1 MSALHSIRLDD
12 PRLEV
17 RGALHVE
24 RAADRMTFRRLPAWT
39 RAQSPEPAF
48 DLMAGMTCGVR
59 IVFCTTA
66 RLLEIDVFETG
77 LQFAGEAR
85 RPARIDVVRAGA
97 LQSAD
102 LVAGHTIIVEE
113 AGAGFAPGAAQ
124 TLRFTL
130 PEGPGPVEIWL
141 PQAAMTDLLSLRIE
155 AGAELEPPPPPRV
168 IWAHYGSSISHGMEA
183 AGPART
189 WPALAARAHGV
200 DVVNLGLAGQCQ
212 LDGFVARTLR
222 DGAFD
227 VISMEIGANIVA
239 LDAMRR
245 RTFAPSLD
253 AFLDTIREARPT
265 TPVIVLSP
273 IHCRLLETDPGPLV
287 RRAGPRYERQ
297 ERPFAKAD
305 GALSLRDARA
315 IIEAVVTRRRAAGD
329 AGLHYVDGL
338 SLLGSADAALL
349 TDDLHP
355 DADGH
360 ALLATRFAPLLE
372 AAARLSP

>member
-1 MSALHSIRLDD
+1 MSALQAIRLDD

-17 RGALHVE
+17 RGALHIE
-24 RAADRMTFRRLPAWT
+24 RASDRMTFRRLPAWT

-48 DLMAGMTCGVR
+48 DLMVGMTCGVR
-59 IVFCTTA
+59 LVFCTTSRA
-66 RLLEIDVFETG
+66 LEIDVLETG

-113 AGAGFAPGAAQ
+113 AGAGFAAGAAQ
-124 TLRFTL
+124 TLRFAL
-130 PEGPGPVEIWL
+130 PEGAGPVEVWL
-141 PQAAMTDLLSLRIE
+141 PQAAMTDVLGVRIE
-155 AGAELEPPPPPRV
+155 ADAECAAPPPPRV
-168 IWAHYGSSISHGMEA
+168 VWAHYGSSISHGMEA

-189 WPALAARAHGV
+189 WPALAARVHGI

-212 LDGFVARTLR
+212 LDGFVARALR

-245 RTFAPSLD
+245 RTFAPALD
-253 AFLDTIREARPT
+253 SFLDTIREARPS

-273 IHCRLLETDPGPLV
+273 IHCRLLETEPGPLV

-297 ERPFAKAD
+297 ERPFAKSD
-305 GALSLRDARA
+305 GALSLSDARA

-355 DADGH
+355 NADGH
-360 ALLATRFAPLLE
+360 SLLATRFAPLLE
-372 AAARLSP
+372 AAVRLSP